1 MNTQRSSY
9 NCSAPWQTTSD
20 ISISAS
26 GGHPVSVHRVVRHPV
41 VEYLEYSTAISG
53 AEIVACVQCVAQLRN
68 LSMFLML
75 LTAGLK
81 TQ

>member
-53 AEIVACVQCVAQLRN
+53 AEIVACVQWDTQLRN